1 MHPNMVDDGVAQPH
15 AVVTGGAGFLGSH
28 LCDALIASGHQ
39 VTCVDNFE
47 TGRAA
52 NVRHLED
59 EPRFTLLR
67 RDLNEYDD
75 GDLTGPIDVVYHLA
89 TPAAPSDYLLDPVT
103 TMRSASAGTLNA
115 LDLARSHSAR
125 FVLASTS
132 EVYGPAGDTPSR
144 EDSVGQVDP
153 ADGYGAYY
161 ESRRFAEALT
171 TAYRTTYD
179 LRTAIARIFN
189 TYGPRMRLDDGRVLS
204 RFIRQALAGTPL
216 TVPGSGTQ
224 TRSLCYVDDAV
235 AGLLAL
241 AGGGYPGPVNIGSPE
256 AVPVFTIAQEVAEI
270 TGPDAEI
277 VFVEP
282 PAVDSQARRPDITL
296 AAQLLNWRPRTS
308 VHDGLTA
315 TLAWF
320 QRARVRHA

>member
-1 MHPNMVDDGVAQPH
+1 MVGDGDVQPH

-28 LCDALIASGHQ
+28 LCDALLAAGHR

-47 TGRAA
+47 TGRSA
-52 NVRHLED
+52 NVRHLDD
-59 EPRFTLLR
+59 EPAFTLLR
-67 RDLNEYDD
+67 RDLNDELD
-75 GDLTGPIDVVYHLA
+75 GDLTGPADVVFHLA
-89 TPAAPSDYLLDPVT
+89 APAAPSDYLLDPIA
-103 TMRSASAGTLNA
+103 TMRSASSGTLNA
-115 LDLARSHSAR
+115 LDLARSRSAR
-125 FVLASTS
+125 FVLVSTS
-132 EVYGPAGDTPSR
+132 EVYGPVGEVPSR
-144 EDSVGQVDP
+144 EDRVGQVDP

-171 TAYRTTYD
+171 TAYRTTYA

-204 RFIRQALAGTPL
+204 RLIRQALAGAPL
-216 TVPGSGTQ
+216 TVPGPGTQ

-241 AGGGYPGPVNIGSPE
+241 ADGSYPGPVNIGSPE
-256 AVPVFTIAQEVAEI
+256 AVPVYTIAQEVAEVA
-270 TGPDAEI
+270 GPDAEI

-296 AAQLLNWRPRTS
+296 AGQLLDWRPRTS
-308 VHDGLTA
+308 VHDGLAA

-320 QRARVRHA
+320 RRARVRRA

>member
-1 MHPNMVDDGVAQPH
+1 MVGNGAGQPH

-28 LCDALIASGHQ
+28 LCDALIASGYR

-52 NVRHLED
+52 NLRHLEGD
-59 EPRFTLLR
+59 PRFTLLR
-67 RDLNEYDD
+67 RDLKDY
-75 GDLTGPIDVVYHLA
+75 GDADLAGPVDVVYHLA
-89 TPAAPSDYLLDPVT
+89 APAAPADYLLDPVA
-103 TMRSASAGTLNA
+103 TMRIASTGTLNA
-115 LDLARSHSAR
+115 LDLARSRSAR

-132 EVYGPAGDTPSR
+132 EVYGPAGEAPSR

-161 ESRRFAEALT
+161 EARRFAEALT
-171 TAYRTTYD
+171 TAYRATYD

-216 TVPGSGTQ
+216 TVPGPGTQ

-241 AGGGYPGPVNIGSPE
+241 ADGGYPGPVNIGSPE
-256 AVPVFTIAQEVAEI
+256 AVSVFSIAQEVAEI
-270 TGPDAEI
+270 AGPAAEI

-282 PAVDSQARRPDITL
+282 PVTDSQARLPDISL
-296 AAQLLNWRPRTS
+296 ATQLLDWQPRTS

-315 TLAWF
+315 TLTWF
-320 QRARVRHA
+320 QRVGARRG

>member
-1 MHPNMVDDGVAQPH
+1 MVDDGVVQPH

-28 LCDALIASGHQ
+28 LCDALIASGYR

-47 TGRAA
+47 TGRPA
-52 NVRHLED
+52 NVRHLEK
-59 EPRFTLLR
+59 ESAFQLLR
-67 RDLNEYDD
+67 RDLNDYDD
-75 GDLTGPIDVVYHLA
+75 GDLAGPIDVVFHLA
-89 TPAAPSDYLLDPVT
+89 APAAPSDYLLDPVA
-103 TMRSASAGTLNA
+103 TMRIASAGTLNA
-115 LDLARSHSAR
+115 LDLARSRSAR

-132 EVYGPAGDTPSR
+132 EVYGPGSDGPSR
-144 EDSVGQVDP
+144 EDRVGQVDP

-171 TAYRTTYD
+171 TAYRTTYA

-204 RFIRQALAGTPL
+204 RFIRQALTGAPL
-216 TVPGSGTQ
+216 TVPGPGTQ

-256 AVPVFTIAQEVAEI
+256 AVPVFTLAQEVAQI

-282 PAVDSQARRPDITL
+282 PATESQARRPDITL
-296 AAQLLNWRPRTS
+296 ATQLLDWQPRTS

-315 TLAWF
+315 TLTWF
-320 QRARVRHA
+320 RRARVRNA